1 MSDHH
6 HQSTS
11 GDLYRT
17 LFLAANDIMLLS
29 EQDGRIV
36 DINEQA
42 VKTYGWPRAELIGR
56 PLADLRSPRG
66 RCHLPEDMEH
76 LRAAGALIFETEHQT
91 AAGRAF
97 PVEVSAR
104 LLDDRETT
112 YLLKIVR
119 DISERKAF
127 EARIHELAYFD
138 PVTGLANRDLFVD
151 RLTQAIRLARRD
163 GMPLTV
169 MLMGLAGLDQ
179 TIGFAGE
186 AGRNTLFRAAADRL
200 LKCVR
205 DEDSVAGVGGGR
217 FAILLHADARGAER
231 VAAEILAR
239 CADPFVLGEHS
250 ISIECDL
257 GIACHPVDGLS
268 AADLLRA
275 AEVTLQPAQAT
286 KGSEFRFHTPEL
298 GRAARRR
305 VEIETGLRSALAR
318 RELMLHYQPQVD
330 TATGRTIA
338 VEALMRWHHPDWGW
352 VAPGEF
358 IPVAEDCGLIAT
370 LGDWALESAIAQAA
384 AWRAQGLDLRVAVNL
399 SAIQLRDAGLPG
411 RIQQVLAHHRV
422 PADNL
427 EIEVTE
433 SMAVGNVARG
443 AARLREF
450 TDAGIHLAID
460 DFGTGYSSLASMKR
474 FRVGLLKIDASFV
487 AGLPDDAE
495 DAAITAAVIDMA
507 RALGARTL
515 AEGVET
521 AAQFAWLRA
530 HGCDL
535 AQGWHFARAMPAND
549 IVAFCR
555 ERFSTLPTLQ

>member
-1 MSDHH
+1 MNSPAHPA
-6 HQSTS
+6 TS
-11 GDLYRT
+11 GDLYRS
-17 LFLAANDIMLLS
+17 LFQAANDIMLLAG
-29 EQDGRIV
+29 QDSRIV

-42 VKTYGWPRAELIGR
+42 VKTYGWSRAELIGR
-56 PLADLRSPRG
+56 PLAELRSPQG
-66 RCHLPEDMEH
+66 RCHLPEDMAQ
-76 LRAAGALIFETEHQT
+76 LRAAGALTFETERQT
-91 AAGRAF
+91 ATGRAF

-104 LLDDRETT
+104 LIDDRDAT

-119 DISERKAF
+119 DISERKAY

-138 PVTGLANRDLFVD
+138 PVTGLANRDLFTD

-169 MLMGLAGLDQ
+169 MLMGLTGLDRMV
-179 TIGFAGE
+179 GFADD
-186 AGRNTLFRAAADRL
+186 AGRNALLREAADRL
-200 LKCVR
+200 LRCVR
-205 DEDSVAGVGGGR
+205 DEDSAAGIGDGR

-231 VAAEILAR
+231 VAAQILAR
-239 CADPFVLGEHS
+239 CADPFALGEQRT
-250 ISIECDL
+250 SIECDL
-257 GIACHPVDGLS
+257 GIACHPADGLS
-268 AADLLRA
+268 AADLLHA

-305 VEIETGLRSALAR
+305 IELETSLRTALAR
-318 RELMLHYQPQVD
+318 WELTLHYQPQVD
-330 TATGRTIA
+330 AVSGRVSA

-352 VAPGEF
+352 VAPSEF
-358 IPVAEDCGLIAT
+358 IPVAEDCGLIAA

-384 AWRAQGLDLRVAVNL
+384 AWHAQGLDLRVAVNL
-399 SAIQLRDAGLPG
+399 SAIQLRDAALPG
-411 RIQQVLAHHRV
+411 RIQDVLAHHRV
-422 PADNL
+422 PADRL
-427 EIEVTE
+427 EIEITE
-433 SMAVGNVARG
+433 SMAVGNVAQG

-530 HGCDL
+530 HSCDL

-549 IVAFCR
+549 IATFCR
-555 ERFSTLPTLQ
+555 THFSTLP